1 MRIPTG
7 LSQWRSSWIVREK
20 NNKYKNGKHCHDQR
34 KHFYMFLISV
44 DVMLGKE
51 ALVVHANLIQL
62 MAANMDNPI
71 SHVRGW
77 VKIWITIVVARSY
90 AQMICR
96 N

>member
-1 MRIPTG
+1 MENLLDFWKEI
-7 LSQWRSSWIVREK
+7 K
-20 NNKYKNGKHCHDQR
+20 NYKNGKHYHDRR
-34 KHFYMFLISV
+34 KHFYSTIISI

-51 ALVVHANLIQL
+51 DLVVLPDLSRL